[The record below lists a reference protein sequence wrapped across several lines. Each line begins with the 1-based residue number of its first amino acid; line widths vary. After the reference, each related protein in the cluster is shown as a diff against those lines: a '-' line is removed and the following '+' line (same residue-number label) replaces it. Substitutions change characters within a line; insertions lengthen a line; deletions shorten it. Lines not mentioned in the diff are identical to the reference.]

1 MPCMGAEQ
9 SREAWAG
16 RHHVIQWNG
25 ARLVHLPV
33 DEQLLDGLA
42 NEGLLQAEI
51 ASETS
56 ERVSGCATLIS
67 VVVELTFAP
76 AAA

>member
-1 MPCMGAEQ
+1 MKRGQAVTM
-9 SREAWAG
+9 SL
-16 RHHVIQWNG
+16 NG

-42 NEGLLQAEI
+42 NEGLLEAEI

-56 ERVSGCATLIS
+56 ARVSGCATLIR

-76 AAA
+76 TAA